1 MAKKVLSIEIGAQ
14 FIRVCEM
21 DYKKPNPKV
30 YQMLEFETPM
40 GTVEDGY
47 IRDKQGFSA
56 ALKEQLITARIR
68 TTDVVFSINS
78 TKIANREVV
87 IPAVKDN
94 KIGAMILANATEYF
108 PVDISDYTI
117 AHTVL
122 ERFKDADAAKIKLQV
137 LAIPNSLV
145 KNYYGTAKALGF
157 HVENIDYYGNS
168 FYQMVKK
175 QVGSGVNVA
184 VQINDDTTMIN
195 IIDRESL
202 VLQRTVPY
210 GVRQVVDTVVE
221 NATVFGKTTE
231 KDAIEFLTKESV
243 LNVELSIGEQQQGSM
258 PTIASESYDR
268 AMKER
273 KAKEDV
279 TLSLNYLISNITRVL
294 DFFSSK
300 YPDKKINYIFLCG
313 VGGRFKNINRLF
325 THEIGIE
332 TKGID
337 SLFSVSFDK
346 VCDLNKFASVDFIA
360 CIGAAIDPIG
370 IFSKDGGDVE
380 DKSVNL
386 TGSYVFF
393 VACLVAAVA
402 LIAISM
408 IQLKAAQNEEDRL
421 KTAINSKSSVREV
434 YDVNNR
440 VSSDLDTLRSM
451 SATTERVT
459 DQTIETFKQL
469 EDHLPKST
477 KISSLTISES
487 GGVSMAVTTDTKL
500 SVAMLLMELKKID
513 IISNVSVASVS
524 EQYDDNNQTTETYS
538 VSFTMVRPPVV
549 DTQEVSAEG
558 EAETAAE

>member
-1 MAKKVLSIEIGAQ
+1 MAKKVLSIEIGTQ
-14 FIRVCEM
+14 YIRVCEM
-21 DYKKPNPKV
+21 DYKKPNPRV

-108 PVDISDYTI
+108 PVDISDYTL

-122 ERFKDADAAKIKLQV
+122 ERFKEDDAAKIKLQV
-137 LAIPNSLV
+137 LAVPNSLV
-145 KNYYGTAKALGF
+145 KNYYGAAKSLGF

-195 IIDRESL
+195 IIDREAL

-210 GVRQVVDTVVE
+210 GVKQVVDTVIE
-221 NATVFGKTTE
+221 NATIFWKTTE
-231 KDAIEFLTKESV
+231 KDAIEFLTKEAV
-243 LNVELSIGEQQQGSM
+243 LNVELSSGDQKQGSM
-258 PTIASESYDR
+258 PAIASESYDKV
-268 AMKER
+268 MKER

-279 TLSLNYLISNITRVL
+279 TLSLNYLISNVTRVL
-294 DFFSSK
+294 DFYSSK

-313 VGGRFKNINRLF
+313 VGGRFQNINRLF

-332 TKGID
+332 TKEID
-337 SLFSVSFDK
+337 TLFSVSFDK
-346 VCDLNKFASVDFIA
+346 ACDLNKYASVDFIA
-360 CIGAAIDPIG
+360 CIGAAIAPIG
-370 IFSKDGGDVE
+370 IFSKGGEEAE
-380 DKSVNL
+380 DKAVNL

-393 VACLVAAVA
+393 VACLVAAVV
-402 LIAISM
+402 LIAVSM
-408 IQLKAAQNEEDRL
+408 IQLNSARNKEKQLTTD
-421 KTAINSKSSVREV
+421 INIKSSVRTV
-434 YDVNNR
+434 YDINNR
-440 VSSDLDTLRSM
+440 VTTDLETLKNM
-451 SATTERVT
+451 NEVTERVT
-459 DQTIETFKQL
+459 DQINDTFKQL
-469 EDHLPKST
+469 ENHLPKST
-477 KISSLTISES
+477 RISSLTIGQNGS
-487 GGVSMAVTTDTKL
+487 VTMAVTTDTKL
-500 SVAMLLMELKKID
+500 SVAMLLMELKQID
-513 IISNVSVASVS
+513 IISNVSVASIT
-524 EQYDDNNQTTETYS
+524 EQYDDNNQTSEVYS
-538 VSFTMVRPPVV
+538 VSFTMVRPPVEE
-549 DTQEVSAEG
+549 TPAEG
-558 EAETAAE
+558 EAETAE